1 MKTIA
6 IIGAG
11 LGLGLSIAKKFGAQ
25 GFKVALV
32 SRNPEKLEIITNEL
46 KSLNI
51 VAHSYVADIT
61 DLNALKQAL
70 LAAKKDLGSIVYS
83 NSVLMQDGV
92 ISQIF

>member
-32 SRNPEKLEIITNEL
+32 SRNTEKLEIITNEL
-46 KSLNI
+46 K
-51 VAHSYVADIT
+51 A
-61 DLNALKQAL
+61 
-70 LAAKKDLGSIVYS
+70 
-83 NSVLMQDGV
+83 
-92 ISQIF
+92 